1 MRLVHNTGR
10 TKTMFKMISNYWL
23 YPEAIKRCSQLSQVN
38 KSRKRV
44 MRQFVMICGLDSHFI
59 FLKRYTTFRRSVIL
73 YINENNEIDRL
84 RNILW
89 DKNS

>member
-10 TKTMFKMISNYWL
+10 TKTMFKIISNYWL

-44 MRQFVMICGLDSHFI
+44 MRQFVMICGFDSHFI

-73 YINENNEIDRL
+73 HINENNKINHL
-84 RNILW
+84 RNI
-89 DKNS
+89 